1 MKLRLVLYSAF
12 FAGVHA
18 SLAQSPPA
26 ATPQPPRP
34 HSLSMDVK
42 VVGNGGGSK
51 VNIGSA
57 SASGSDTLGRGV
69 TVTTATDARKTN
81 HSTTLEISIHNFSQ
95 LPDDI
100 EVETHFYATK
110 YEGGG
115 KDRLLDSS
123 TKKLTVA
130 PLLTES
136 FTVRSKEVSSKI
148 IKKFKTATG
157 SPYVSYDPIA
167 SNKVSGEKISG
178 WVVQLIA
185 DGKILQVR
193 GSSARF
199 EDMGRHNLK

>member
-1 MKLRLVLYSAF
+1 MGA
-12 FAGVHA
+12 
-18 SLAQSPPA
+18 
-26 ATPQPPRP
+26 
-34 HSLSMDVK
+34 
-42 VVGNGGGSK
+42 
-51 VNIGSA
+51 
-57 SASGSDTLGRGV
+57 GV

-95 LPDDI
+95 FPDDI
-100 EVETHFYATK
+100 QVETHFYATK

-123 TKKLTVA
+123 TKKITVA

-136 FTVRSKEVSSKI
+136 FTVRSKEVASKI
-148 IKKFKTATG
+148 IKKFKTASG
-157 SPYVSYDPIA
+157 SPDVSYGSI
-167 SNKVSGEKISG
+167 STNKVSGEKISG

-199 EDMGRHNLK
+199 EDMGQHSLK